1 MQDRAYPGEASVL
14 PFRQGA
20 QQRKGSRVRRGPVI
34 RVKLHVLSVPFPR
47 LPMSLPEAQDYL
59 DNAECIASSEQV
71 QFALDRLAGEIS
83 RELANDFPLVLPVM
97 GGAVVFA
104 GQLLPRL
111 AFPLEFDY
119 LHVTRYRGKTSGG
132 EIEWRVLP
140 GLNVVGRSVLVLDD
154 ILDEG
159 ETLAAVREKLLEL
172 GATRVLSA
180 VLTDKDNGLAK
191 PIRADFIGLS
201 VPNRYVFGCGMDVYG
216 LWRNLPAIYALKEH

>member
-1 MQDRAYPGEASVL
+1 
-14 PFRQGA
+14 
-20 QQRKGSRVRRGPVI
+20 
-34 RVKLHVLSVPFPR
+34 
-47 LPMSLPEAQDYL
+47 MSLPEAQDYL

-71 QFALDRLAGEIS
+71 QFTLDRLAGEIS

-111 AFPLEFDY
+111 GFPLEFDY

-159 ETLAAVREKLLEL
+159 ETLAAIRDKLLEL

-191 PIRADFIGLS
+191 PIRADFVGLS